1 MAEKEKEEKTLF
13 IYCTLK
19 SLLTALLLTALLL
32 LIISAVYLAADI
44 KEEAC
49 RALITA
55 SAVFSVFLSSVSG
68 GRRIRKQGIFLG
80 AANGIL
86 YTLVLYL
93 TGFLAFGFPGMGKGV
108 IATAALSALAG
119 ALGGIIGVNI
129 RAKNAKRRR

>member
-68 GRRIRKQGIFLG
+68 GRRIRKQGIFL
-80 AANGIL
+80 
-86 YTLVLYL
+86 
-93 TGFLAFGFPGMGKGV
+93 
-108 IATAALSALAG
+108 LSL
-119 ALGGIIGVNI
+119 IHI
-129 RAKNAKRRR
+129 